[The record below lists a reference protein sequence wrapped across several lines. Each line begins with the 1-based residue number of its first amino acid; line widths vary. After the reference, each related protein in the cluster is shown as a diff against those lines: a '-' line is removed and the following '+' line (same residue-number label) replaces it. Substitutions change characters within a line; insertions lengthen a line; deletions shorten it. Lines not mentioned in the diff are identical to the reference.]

1 MPDTQQVTVTPS
13 GSTSANLFD
22 HRRLNLSPELCVC
35 VLSYK
40 RLDLLRTTLSSI
52 ITHLEGTET
61 DVAYEIAWVDNGSDE
76 AERQAL
82 ARDFKIEKALMLGTN
97 YGIAYGFNSLF
108 FRLCAAPYFLTLE
121 EDWEFVGAR
130 VGAGRTALR
139 DAMSVLRHDASLSGV
154 FLRPDTLDQFLTRG
168 PWQRTASNVEYA
180 AYCLDRG
187 AEYLWGPYSN
197 GPGVYDRSRLAAV
210 GRQFGEPGDAF
221 PDPASEGNYCYR
233 VGAAGLCSAILRV
246 VDGCDGVDACN
257 RPLFRHIGDE
267 RSHELGKGRQPDV
280 RWLLYGSNRSAD
292 PSFVALREHD
302 IDPTPY
308 YIQLLLGGAPPAVP
322 ADGGATISL
331 LVAAPRASA
340 DELRA
345 AVRGA
350 LGAARAPQLVQLV
363 WLLPAAGGGPLAEA
377 CAEEAARL
385 GGGDAALA
393 CVAAPAPPAPLASAP
408 RALAEDF
415 RRLAERARGALLL
428 LCPRPIVGFER
439 VERVESEEPAPQRHL
454 VDGDGAWDEEM
465 RALYSG
471 DGDVRHFSKDQVLL
485 VQGAPEVA
493 SRPATHALVH
503 REVLQQLGYF
513 APPVGRS
520 ALLLSLYLQHVF
532 AALGRYRRL
541 ARVRLREAPPAEGE
555 ADAVLATEQGLRR
568 AFDATAALRTI
579 DTHRLQNLR
588 LALLPKS
595 RTAMAS
601 ITELYGQFAKA
612 FNGGELADAWVVL
625 AELQWSMVAIDRS
638 ADWDLRAQLDAG
650 GLRETVLNLQER
662 VLGKL
667 EEAQRA

>member
-1 MPDTQQVTVTPS
+1 MASDGASAPYEPLQPA
-13 GSTSANLFD
+13 TSAA
-22 HRRLNLSPELCVC
+22 LSP
-35 VLSYK
+35 LSN
-40 RLDLLRTTLSSI
+40 LASS
-52 ITHLEGTET
+52 
-61 DVAYEIAWVDNGSDE
+61 
-76 AERQAL
+76 
-82 ARDFKIEKALMLGTN
+82 
-97 YGIAYGFNSLF
+97 
-108 FRLCAAPYFLTLE
+108 
-121 EDWEFVGAR
+121 
-130 VGAGRTALR
+130 
-139 DAMSVLRHDASLSGV
+139 
-154 FLRPDTLDQFLTRG
+154 
-168 PWQRTASNVEYA
+168 
-180 AYCLDRG
+180 
-187 AEYLWGPYSN
+187 
-197 GPGVYDRSRLAAV
+197 
-210 GRQFGEPGDAF
+210 
-221 PDPASEGNYCYR
+221 
-233 VGAAGLCSAILRV
+233 
-246 VDGCDGVDACN
+246 
-257 RPLFRHIGDE
+257 
-267 RSHELGKGRQPDV
+267 
-280 RWLLYGSNRSAD
+280 
-292 PSFVALREHD
+292 
-302 IDPTPY
+302 
-308 YIQLLLGGAPPAVP
+308 
-322 ADGGATISL
+322 
-331 LVAAPRASA
+331 
-340 DELRA
+340 
-345 AVRGA
+345 
-350 LGAARAPQLVQLV
+350 
-363 WLLPAAGGGPLAEA
+363 
-377 CAEEAARL
+377 
-385 GGGDAALA
+385 
-393 CVAAPAPPAPLASAP
+393 PPAPLASAP

-541 ARVRLREAPPAEGE
+541 ARVRLREAPPAAGDD
-555 ADAVLATEQGLRR
+555 DAVLATEQGLRR

-612 FNGGELADAWVVL
+612 FNGGALADAWVLL

-667 EEAQRA
+667 EETHTQRA